1 MVNDFSK
8 LLEFQKQSLAHG
20 TFSYWVDEGESHPTL
35 KQPKICSFPPPSHL
49 EKFPPVDCP
58 PTKLLFPPP
67 KFNSPPLD
75 NIFYVI
81 TQ

>member
-35 KQPKICSFPPPSHL
+35 KQPKICSFRPLPPGKVPSSRLSSHQT
-49 EKFPPVDCP
+49 FIP
-58 PTKLLFPPP
+58 PTK
-67 KFNSPPLD
+67 
-75 NIFYVI
+75 V
-81 TQ
+81 